1 MPGKLN
7 LKVYIFNEKFK
18 AIQIK
23 EARSMHK
30 AWCKGNG
37 LRTPFTTHRGCEC
50 FTLQHM
56 RIFRD

>member
-1 MPGKLN
+1 

-56 RIFRD
+56 